1 MWKKNMTC
9 QNSLEKLIAFTLK
22 WLFFKKL
29 CFSVFISGIINSVS
43 ESFFKVMMTFYKM
56 SPQKA
61 TAPSLEYAQTL
72 ISSANRAMPY
82 HLHTWSQPLTG
93 ECVSVY

>member
-1 MWKKNMTC
+1 MTC